1 MLHVSNDMEAV
12 VSHKGESHHAISD
25 LTLVNQ
31 PSPVAPGLEHPPQ
44 KWKVPGSNPSLV
56 NTLLSVAWVDW
67 CVALWDNAQC
77 QSDGMTL
84 SCSAVKLYARQE
96 ALIAFLPV

>member
-31 PSPVAPGLEHPPQ
+31 PSPVAQLVEHPPR
-44 KWKVPGSNPSLV
+44 KWKVPGSSPG
-56 NTLLSVAWVDW
+56 WVKTFQKD
-67 CVALWDNAQC
+67 DM
-77 QSDGMTL
+77 G
-84 SCSAVKLYARQE
+84 
-96 ALIAFLPV
+96 